1 MSMSSTNPQREAKKK
16 KWEKYILLALSER
29 RLKKEKPTSNWAKIV
44 KLIIQSNE
52 KKRKTSIQV

>member
-1 MSMSSTNPQREAKKK
+1 MSSTNPQREAKKK

-29 RLKKEKPTSNWAKIV
+29 RIKKQKSTSNWSTII